1 MTDAFLH
8 HPWTVQS
15 LVEGVA
21 SSQVRLPDIQRPFV
35 WSNTKVR
42 DLVDSMYRGYPV
54 GELMFWANRSGE
66 HTRAIGVGTQDVS
79 MQVVDGQQ
87 RLTSLYAVV
96 KGLDVWRED
105 YSRGPIK
112 ISFSPIHQRF
122 DVPTPATLRSAEW
135 IPDITAVFE
144 DPIEA
149 RHAFLDRYRASI
161 EGTDTVVDE
170 RAIETAINQ
179 LDSIKKY
186 VFQVVQLHEHVSRE
200 TVADVFV
207 RINSEGV
214 SLSPSDFILTWMSVF
229 WEEGRQQ
236 LETFARDSRFTPVG
250 ISQITGEKI
259 TWTPHNPHLIV
270 DPGQMLRVAIAVGLR
285 RGRLS
290 IAYNRLRGRN
300 PKTREIDTSEREA
313 ELARLKI
320 GQERALK
327 PLHWDEFL
335 KVIERAGLVSKDL
348 VSSKTALL
356 YAYALWLIGREDFK
370 VPVDSLREVMARWLF
385 MVQITSRYSGSSE
398 TQIEEDMARVDGV
411 PGRSAEDFVS
421 TLNELINAAVPSD
434 FWTVTL
440 PEQLISSSTRA
451 PAYLGYLAA
460 LNILDADVLLSPMP
474 VKSWMDPRRRTVKGV
489 EKHHLF
495 PKDYLKSKLGITS
508 TKRINQVAN
517 YALVEWSTNI
527 DISADEPATYW
538 PKQLADK
545 KMEGE
550 RFARQVGWHALP
562 DDWTSLDYD
571 TFLRERRSLMARV
584 TSEGFKR
591 LTDPN
596 YVPVFRSDTDSSEEA
611 VTDVLPTLAELVA
624 EGIIPPGT
632 LITSSDEERETI
644 GEITDDGTLLIGNH
658 SYDSLTL
665 AAHESGAEV
674 DDGWDF
680 WLAHLDASEPTVL
693 AELRKRMIPAA

>member
-1 MTDAFLH
+1 MTSAFLH

-15 LVEGVA
+15 LVDGVA

-35 WSNTKVR
+35 WSNKKVR

-66 HTRAIGVGTQDVS
+66 HTKAIGVGTQDVS

-96 KGLDVWRED
+96 KGLAVWRED

-112 ISFSPIHQRF
+112 ISFSPIHERF
-122 DVPTPATLRSAEW
+122 EVPTVATSTPEW
-135 IPDITAVFE
+135 IPDITAVFD

-149 RHAFLDRYRASI
+149 RHKFLARYTAHI
-161 EGTDTVVDE
+161 EGTETEVDE

-179 LDSIKKY
+179 LDGIKKY
-186 VFQVVQLHEHVSRE
+186 VFQVVQLDEHVNRE
-200 TVADVFV
+200 TVADIFV

-229 WEEGRQQ
+229 WEEGRHQ
-236 LETFARDSRFTPVG
+236 LETFARDSRFTPAG
-250 ISQITGEKI
+250 ISEITGEGI
-259 TWTPHNPHLIV
+259 GWTPHNQYLIV

-290 IAYNRLRGRN
+290 VAYNRLRGRN
-300 PKTREIDTSEREA
+300 PKTREIDATEREA
-313 ELARLKI
+313 ELARLKT
-320 GQERALK
+320 GQHLALK
-327 PLHWDEFL
+327 QIHWDEFL

-348 VSSKTALL
+348 ISSKGTML
-356 YAYALWLIGREDFK
+356 YSYALWLIGREEFK
-370 VPVDSLREVMARWLF
+370 VPVDSLREVMARWMF
-385 MVQITSRYSGSSE
+385 MSQITGRYTGSSE
-398 TQIEEDMARVDGV
+398 TQFEEDMTRIDGNLGRT
-411 PGRSAEDFVS
+411 PGEFTS
-421 TLNELINAAVPSD
+421 TLNDLIEAAVPSD

-440 PEQLISSSTRA
+440 PEQLISSSPRT

-460 LNILDADVLLSPMP
+460 LNILDADVLLSPMS

-495 PKDYLKSKLGITS
+495 PKDYLKSVLGITS
-508 TKRINQVAN
+508 VRKINQVAN

-527 DISADEPATYW
+527 DISADEPAMYW
-538 PKQLADK
+538 PLQLKSK
-545 KMEGE
+545 KVEGE
-550 RFARQVGWHALP
+550 RFERQVGWHALP

-571 TFLRERRSLMARV
+571 TFLVERRALMARV

-596 YVPVFRSDTDSSEEA
+596 YIPELRAAEVETETVSTGP
-611 VTDVLPTLAELVA
+611 LPTLAELVA
-624 EGIIPPGT
+624 EGIVPAGT
-632 LITSSDEERETI
+632 VVSSPEEDQTII
-644 GEITDDGTLLIGNH
+644 GEIADDGALLIGNH
-658 SYDSLTL
+658 AYDSLTI
-665 AAHESGAEV
+665 AARECGAEV

-680 WLAHLDASEPTVL
+680 WLAHLDGADPVVMAS
-693 AELRKRMIPAA
+693 LRQSLIAK